1 MRMLKCYLANN
12 RRGHFVTADEAMSA
26 PGIYG
31 AAPHVAVVWRCM
43 QALPVMQ
50 PGLNTTSAQWR
61 NMY

>member
-12 RRGHFVTADEAMSA
+12 RGGHFVTGAHR
-26 PGIYG
+26 GRYG

-43 QALPVMQ
+43 QALPVMR

-61 NMY
+61 NIY